1 MPTDPV
7 TADVE
12 QGIQR
17 LVAVILGRRPQL
29 EGIVRPF
36 AALFSEKA
44 RVAGALKDDLNATH
58 CDVSGTRL
66 AEGIP
71 VLAGISFG
79 FLTPALE
86 RAFAALVPAVKA
98 WFPAIVPELDGIEIA
113 RRHASLDLSQLA
125 EEYVQ
130 GSLKGLHEAPALSE
144 VGRQGLGFVVQLV
157 LSAVLQSL
165 APSFAEQ
172 VREVHWDRGYCP
184 VCGSLPSISYLS
196 KTEAASSEFLVGGG
210 GQRYL
215 HCALCGHDW
224 RVRRQ
229 LCAACECEDNDQ
241 HLYFQVPA
249 VAGERVDVCRHCGH
263 YLPCIDLRETD
274 IAFHLD
280 TAAVGMAHL
289 DMLAQEKG
297 FNPMVRAPWNT
308 FE

>member
-1 MPTDPV
+1 MPPDPV

-17 LVAVILGRRPQL
+17 LVAVILGKRPQL
-29 EGIVRPF
+29 EGLVRPF

-44 RVAGALKDDLNATH
+44 RVAGTLKDDLDPKR
-58 CDVSGTRL
+58 CEVSGTRL
-66 AEGIP
+66 AEGVPI
-71 VLAGISFG
+71 LAGISLG
-79 FLTPALE
+79 FLKPALD
-86 RAFAALVPAVKA
+86 RAFEALLPAVKV
-98 WFPAIVPELDGIEIA
+98 WFPAIAPELDGIEIA
-113 RRHASLDLSQLA
+113 QRNASLDLSRLA

-130 GSLKGLHEAPALSE
+130 GSLQEAPALSE
-144 VGRQGLGFVVQLV
+144 VGRQGLDFVVQLA

-165 APSFAEQ
+165 APSFAAP

-184 VCGSLPSISYLS
+184 VCGSLPSIGYLS
-196 KTEAASSEFLVGGG
+196 RTEAASSEFLVGGG

-229 LCAACECEDNDQ
+229 LCAACECEDNAQ
-241 HLYFQVPA
+241 HLYFQLPDGV
-249 VAGERVDVCRHCGH
+249 GERVDVCRHCGH

-274 IAFHLD
+274 VAFHLD

-289 DMLAQEKG
+289 DMLAQEEG

>member
-17 LVAVILGRRPQL
+17 LVTVILGKRPQL
-29 EGIVRPF
+29 EGILLPF
-36 AALFSEKA
+36 AALFTEKTRLA
-44 RVAGALKDDLNATH
+44 SALKDDLNATP
-58 CDVSGTRL
+58 CEVSGTRL

-71 VLAGISFG
+71 ILAGISFA
-79 FLTPALE
+79 FLKPALA
-86 RAFAALVPAVKA
+86 RAFEALVPAVQA
-98 WFPAIVPELDGIEIA
+98 WFPATAAELDGIKIA
-113 RRHASLDLSQLA
+113 QRNASLDLSRLA
-125 EEYVQ
+125 EAYVQ
-130 GSLKGLHEAPALSE
+130 GSVKDFQEERVTSE
-144 VGRQGLGFVVQLV
+144 IGRQGLSFVLQLV

-165 APSFAEQ
+165 APSLAAQ
-172 VREVHWDRGYCP
+172 VWVVHWDRGYCP

-196 KTEAASSEFLVGGG
+196 KTQGASSEFLVGGG

-215 HCALCGHDW
+215 HCAMCGHDW
-224 RVRRQ
+224 HVRRH
-229 LCAACECEDNDQ
+229 LCAACECKDDDQ
-241 HLYFQVPA
+241 HLYFQVPDA
-249 VAGERVDVCRHCGH
+249 AGERVDVCRHCGH

-274 IAFHLD
+274 VSFHLD